1 MWVEIIDNAWPHPRI
16 ETMRSTDRFSLEA
29 VECAMGGHRLP
40 VANLSVGGFY
50 VACEPPLPLGQSVAF
65 ELAFADGWCM
75 PAVGRVAWVNG
86 PQAAARSGLP
96 AGCGITITKIAF
108 PDKLALIDRL
118 RRASGTASERR
129 GPDRDGRPEG
139 SQV

>member
-1 MWVEIIDNAWPHPRI
+1 MGVSG
-16 ETMRSTDRFSLEA
+16 MRSTDRFSLRD
-29 VECAMGGHRLP
+29 VECALGGHSLP

-65 ELAFADGWCM
+65 ELVFADGWRM

-86 PQAAARSGLP
+86 SPAPATSGLP

-108 PDKLALIDRL
+108 PDKLAIIDRL
-118 RRASGTASERR
+118 RRASGTAAERR
-129 GPDRDGRPEG
+129 GPDWGGRPEG
-139 SQV
+139 SQL